1 MQETLY
7 VGLDV
12 HKASISV
19 TVAVDGREGKGQLHR
34 YGGRSRI
41 LHSLS

>member
-1 MQETLY
+1 
-7 VGLDV
+7 
-12 HKASISV
+12 V